1 MEIRKLQE
9 VDLKMALEL
18 IWQVF
23 MEFEGSDYTEKGIV
37 TFKSFIAYDSI
48 QRRVSEEKLILW
60 GCFKAQE
67 LTGVIAISDG
77 KHISL
82 LFVKKEYQRQ
92 GIARRL
98 FQTAVDYC
106 RSQTIYRQITVNSS
120 PYAVGVY
127 HRLGFRDMNEEQ
139 TIDGIKF
146 TPMLWTMP
154 EFISQF

>member
-1 MEIRKLQE
+1 MEIRKLQD
-9 VDLKMALEL
+9 VDLEMALEL
-18 IWQVF
+18 VWQVF
-23 MEFEGSDYTEKGIV
+23 MEFEGSVYTKKGIS
-37 TFKSFIAYDSI
+37 TFKNFIAYDSI

-98 FQTAVDYC
+98 FQTVIDYC
-106 RSQTIYRQITVNSS
+106 RKHTISRQITVNSS
-120 PYAVGVY
+120 PYAVEAY
-127 HRLGFRDMNEEQ
+127 HRLGFRDINEEQ
-139 TIDGIKF
+139 TLDGIKF
-146 TPMLWTMP
+146 TPMVWTMP